1 MEPGRRLKLSARLSC
16 KESKGEEGK
25 IEINLCLTVKL
36 ASHGNPGSVDP
47 CKPDISLTLVP
58 ANWKP
63 FLVNVFLRGNFTGGK
78 KESTPSIIEEG
89 VCRELDR
96 ITKSNGILAWS
107 QLYNHNHC
115 QERQ

>member
-1 MEPGRRLKLSARLSC
+1 M
-16 KESKGEEGK
+16 
-25 IEINLCLTVKL
+25 
-36 ASHGNPGSVDP
+36 SHSQ
-47 CKPDISLTLVP
+47 ISLTWEPWLSGSLQ
-58 ANWKP
+58 AWHL
-63 FLVNVFLRGNFTGGK
+63 FDFSACQLETLFGVFLRGNFTGGK